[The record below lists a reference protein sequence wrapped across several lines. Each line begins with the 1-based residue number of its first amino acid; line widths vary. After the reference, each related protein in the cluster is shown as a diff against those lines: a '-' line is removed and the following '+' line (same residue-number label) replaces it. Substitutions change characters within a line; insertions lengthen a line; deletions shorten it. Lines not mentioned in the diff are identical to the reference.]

1 MQVKTIF
8 LTTVLSLAPGIL
20 HGQADFTLAG
30 RNVQIHSFASQ
41 GFMYSNQNNYMAMPT
56 SRGSFSFT
64 DGGANISSK
73 ITDKFRVGAQV
84 YIRDVGQFGKWQ
96 PELDWGFGDYKFKSW
111 FGVRGGKVKTVFGL
125 LNDVQD
131 MDSLHTFALLPQGMY
146 PIDWRSTTIAHSG
159 GDVYGDIT
167 VKHLGTFSYTGFVGM
182 MPLDLNSGY
191 DYASQT
197 VNTVFTYR
205 GGREAGGDLRL
216 SMPFGAV
223 IGASYM
229 DMDITARG
237 TYMNGKVPTPYNQ
250 TTTAN
255 EWTQYYAQ
263 YTFKGLQFNGE
274 YRRNMRDS
282 NLFRTAVPTK
292 SIVDS
297 RTWYVSGTYRVC
309 KRLELGAYRSQ
320 YYLDMRKDT
329 TPPSQHEFDTTISA
343 RIDPI
348 NHWYFKVEGHFI
360 DGATTSVSAA
370 RGFYTMSNP
379 AGILPTTRLLVLRAG
394 FSF

>member
-1 MQVKTIF
+1 MQVKTI
-8 LTTVLSLAPGIL
+8 LLAAVLSAAPGLL
-20 HGQADFTLAG
+20 HAQFDFTLDG

-41 GFMYSNQNNYMAMPT
+41 GFMYSDQNNYMAMPT

-64 DGGANISSK
+64 DGGANISSQ
-73 ITDKFRVGAQV
+73 ITDKFRVGAQI
-84 YIRDVGQFGKWQ
+84 YIRDIGQFGKWH
-96 PELDWGFGDYKFKSW
+96 PDLDWGYGDYKFKSW
-111 FGVRGGKVKTVFGL
+111 FGVRGGRVKTVFGL

-146 PIDWRSTTIAHSG
+146 PIDWRSTTISHSG
-159 GDVYGDIT
+159 GDVYGDIS

-182 MPLDLNSGY
+182 MPLDLTSGY
-191 DYASQT
+191 DYASLT
-197 VNTVFTYR
+197 VNTIFTYR
-205 GGREAGGDLRL
+205 GGRETGGDLRL
-216 SMPFGAV
+216 AMPFGAV

-229 DMDITARG
+229 DMDVSARG
-237 TYMNGKVPTPYNQ
+237 TYMNAGVPTPYKQ

-263 YTFKGLQFNGE
+263 YTFKGFQLNGE
-274 YRRNMRDS
+274 YRRNMRDT
-282 NLFRTAVPTK
+282 NLFRTATPTK
-292 SIVDS
+292 SISDS

-309 KRLELGAYRSQ
+309 KLLELGAYRSQ
-320 YYLDMRKDT
+320 YFVDTRKDT
-329 TPPSQHEFDTTISA
+329 TPPSAHEFDTTISA

-348 NHWYFKVEGHFI
+348 NHWYLKVEGHFI
-360 DGATTSVSAA
+360 DGATTTTPAA
-370 RGFYTMSNP
+370 RGFYTLSNP